1 MTIERNGIEYELTR
15 DELIKAYFEE
25 QRNGYLDELNYWLN
39 EAVENEDITEEQAKA
54 VNLEDYVDDY
64 KDKLDYHD
72 GINERINIFTQ
83 DFINDYIIE
92 DIKSEEEWS

>member
-25 QRNGYLDELNYWLN
+25 QRNSYIEELEYWLN
-39 EAVENEDITEEQAKA
+39 EAVGNDDITEDQAKA
-54 VNLEDYVDDY
+54 VNIEDYVDDY
-64 KDKLDYHD
+64 KAKLDYHD